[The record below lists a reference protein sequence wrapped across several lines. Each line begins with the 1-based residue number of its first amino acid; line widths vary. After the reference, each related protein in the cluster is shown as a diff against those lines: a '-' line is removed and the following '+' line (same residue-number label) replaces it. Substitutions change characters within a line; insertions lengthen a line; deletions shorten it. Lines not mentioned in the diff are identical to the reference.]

1 MSSFRSKVL
10 SLYRNLIRESKKFN
24 SYSYRKYALEKV
36 NYEFRENRNV
46 TDAGKLSQLI
56 KKAEENLQMI
66 KRQVIVGQLYGEGH
80 LVIEHH
86 QGKKG

>member
-24 SYSYRKYALEKV
+24 SYSYRTYTLEKV
-36 NYEFRENRNV
+36 KYEFRENKNV
-46 TDAGKLSQLI
+46 MDAVKLSQLI
-56 KKAEENLQMI
+56 KKAEDNLQMI
-66 KRQVIVGQLYGEGH
+66 RRQVIVGELYGEGH

-86 QGKKG
+86 QEKKG